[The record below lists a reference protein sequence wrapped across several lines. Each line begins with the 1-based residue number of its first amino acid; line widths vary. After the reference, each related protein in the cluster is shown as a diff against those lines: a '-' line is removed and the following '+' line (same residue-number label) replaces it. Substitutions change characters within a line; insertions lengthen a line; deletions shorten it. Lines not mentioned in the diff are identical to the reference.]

1 MKNKRFSGKR
11 RDLYKETGEMPCN
24 IREGIG
30 KELDTAFWGFWEITM
45 KKIECKW
52 KVQKAFMMSGAAART
67 GKLKEK
73 QKWKIYKWIL
83 GVL

>member
-30 KELDTAFWGFWEITM
+30 KELDTAF
-45 KKIECKW
+45 
-52 KVQKAFMMSGAAART
+52 
-67 GKLKEK
+67 
-73 QKWKIYKWIL
+73 
-83 GVL
+83 